1 MTDAKI
7 AGIDY
12 LLIVLLFRT
21 AINSQ
26 SGVRTPAGGI
36 WTAAVILLAL
46 GVLTPY
52 FLYIPQSA
60 LAAVIIC
67 AVLPMF
73 EYEVIPKLFR
83 VKSKYLMQI
92 FCFCAFKALAHY
104 TRNWKNYS
112 YLPYTLKL
120 FVTTTKIF
128 STVL

>member
-1 MTDAKI
+1 M
-7 AGIDY
+7 
-12 LLIVLLFRT
+12 
-21 AINSQ
+21 
-26 SGVRTPAGGI
+26 RTPAGGI

-92 FCFCAFKALAHY
+92 LFLCFQGPCTLHAELKKLQKSSIHTKTFCHNYKDFFNSFIGGQRFCEKSQCARAFK
-104 TRNWKNYS
+104 
-112 YLPYTLKL
+112 
-120 FVTTTKIF
+120 
-128 STVL
+128 